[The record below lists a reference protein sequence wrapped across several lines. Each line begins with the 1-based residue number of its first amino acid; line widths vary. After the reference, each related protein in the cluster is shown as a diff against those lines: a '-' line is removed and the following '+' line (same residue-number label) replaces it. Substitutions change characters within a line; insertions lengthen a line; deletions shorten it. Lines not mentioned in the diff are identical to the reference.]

1 MCTDR
6 IGSHAWLPLDFM
18 DQADESP
25 NFFAGPYIDR
35 HSDAREIPEW
45 RAHAAADP
53 ATLYVA
59 TCGTTQLVYREPAP
73 HIAFL
78 HGDHPLV
85 RAASDEQLALLG
97 WFRGVRCMLIELDA
111 AEQAALPAGAH
122 FEELRG
128 VAALLPSDEAGL
140 LAYARGLSI
149 WRSRHRFCGTCGA
162 ALLRERAGHVLR
174 CSNAGCGAEA
184 FPRIDPAIIVMVSD
198 GERAL
203 LGRQASW
210 PAGRYST
217 IAGFVEPGESLE
229 DAVVREVAEETGVIV
244 HDIQLP
250 LLPTLALPRLTDGRL
265 PGTLRAGRG
274 DCGRRGTG
282 GRALVHAHRDRC
294 RRSRIAAIAF
304 DLLSADQKV
313 ACRRRHSS
321 RLTRQAL
328 QLVSPGARL
337 AGSSQLSA
345 DSGGQP
351 RRVSRTAGR
360 ALGQVGGSGDS
371 CRS

>member
-1 MCTDR
+1 MAVIACSKGRTIRIKSRVRDRARIGSRARADRMRTDR
-6 IGSHAWLPLDFM
+6 IGSHAWLPLEFI

-59 TCGTTQLVYREPAP
+59 ACGTTQLVYREPAP

-85 RAASDEQLALLG
+85 RAASDEQLVLLG
-97 WFRGVRCMLIELDA
+97 WFRGVRCMLIELA
-111 AEQAALPAGAH
+111 AADQAALPAGAH

-149 WRSRHRFCGTCGA
+149 WRSRHRFCGICGA

-174 CSNAGCGAEA
+174 CSDAGCGAEA
-184 FPRIDPAIIVMVSD
+184 FPRIDPAIIVMVTD
-198 GERAL
+198 GVRAL

-229 DAVVREVAEETGVIV
+229 DAVVREVAEETGVAV
-244 HDIQLP
+244 HDIHYHSSQPWPFPASLMVGFQ
-250 LLPTLALPRLTDGRL
+250 A
-265 PGTLRAGRG
+265 
-274 DCGRRGTG
+274 
-282 GRALVHAHRDRC
+282 RC
-294 RRSRIAAIAF
+294 APDAAIAVGGELEDARWF
-304 DLLSADQKV
+304 TRSEIDAGAAGLPPS
-313 ACRRRHSS
+313 HSISYRLIS
-321 RLTRQAL
+321 RW
-328 QLVSPGARL
+328 L
-337 AGSSQLSA
+337 AGA
-345 DSGGQP
+345 ATHRD
-351 RRVSRTAGR
+351 
-360 ALGQVGGSGDS
+360 
-371 CRS
+371 